1 MKKIK
6 KLLKHAEKPNYFK
19 NQWNILKQK
28 HKDRRANAIV
38 YENDQLKV
46 KIIELKR
53 TIKQQKKQIDNIN
66 NNNTKNV
73 INEYRSQVN
82 KLNQEIK
89 NGTQNSSY
97 SLSLLIE
104 INKIEQDAKVQQ
116 QKFEVYCI

>member
-1 MKKIK
+1 M
-6 KLLKHAEKPNYFK
+6 
-19 NQWNILKQK
+19 KQK